1 MAIVKVLEFIENE
14 IQISSIVCPE
24 FLITCIK
31 GVMMNL
37 AEIFPNV
44 SKPIIGMLHLPPL
57 PGSYNYNGQAL
68 DDIVEYALREAEI
81 LTSSGFDGFL
91 LQNAGDRPA
100 SLEVCPEKVAYM
112 SIIGAA
118 VHRAYPTVPLGVNVC
133 WNVPKATIAVCHAAG
148 GAFIRLEHVYIG
160 MAITPHGP
168 VYGCAYEAT
177 QFLKL
182 LDAKH
187 IRIFADVY
195 EAHSVPIGR
204 VPIEQAARQATGACQ
219 AHAVIITGSTFAES
233 MEMIQAIKRSA
244 PAMAVILGGGSDP
257 ANVGEALGLADGII
271 VGRSLKTPP
280 DVMAPIDRDKAE
292 AYMEAVRRVR
302 LSP

>member
-1 MAIVKVLEFIENE
+1 MSVA
-14 IQISSIVCPE
+14 
-24 FLITCIK
+24 
-31 GVMMNL
+31 
-37 AEIFPNV
+37 AIFPHV
-44 SKPIIGMLHLPPL
+44 KKPVIGMLHLPPL
-57 PGSYNYNGQAL
+57 PGSYNYDGQPL
-68 DDIVEYALREAEI
+68 DGIVEYALRDADI
-81 LTSSGFDGFL
+81 LASSGFDGFL

-112 SIIGAA
+112 SVIGAA
-118 VHRAYPTVPLGVNVC
+118 VRRAHPTMPLGVNVC

-160 MAITPHGP
+160 MAITAHGP

-233 MEMIQAIKRSA
+233 MAMMQAIKKSS
-244 PAMAVILGGGSDP
+244 PTMTVILGGGSDP
-257 ANVGEALGLADGII
+257 ANVGEALRQADGII
-271 VGRSLKTPP
+271 VGRSLKARL
-280 DVMAPIDRDKAE
+280 DVMAPIDGGKAQ
-292 AYMEAVRRVR
+292 AYMEAVMRARQLHEV
-302 LSP
+302 LDDTPVIG

>member
-1 MAIVKVLEFIENE
+1 
-14 IQISSIVCPE
+14 
-24 FLITCIK
+24 
-31 GVMMNL
+31 MMSL
-37 AEIFPNV
+37 MELFPHV
-44 SKPIIGMLHLPPL
+44 RKPIIGMLHLPPL
-57 PGSYNYNGQAL
+57 PGSYNYEGQPL
-68 DDIVEYALREAEI
+68 EGIVEYALREAE
-81 LTSSGFDGFL
+81 LLASSGFDGFL

-112 SIIGAA
+112 SVIGAA
-118 VHRAYPTVPLGVNVC
+118 VHRAHPAIPLGVNVC

-204 VPIEQAARQATGACQ
+204 VPIEQAARQATGTCQ
-219 AHAVIITGSTFAES
+219 AHAVIITGSTLAES

-244 PAMAVILGGGSDP
+244 PAMAVILGGGSAP
-257 ANVGEALGLADGII
+257 TNV
-271 VGRSLKTPP
+271 R
-280 DVMAPIDRDKAE
+280 
-292 AYMEAVRRVR
+292 EAVESAGG
-302 LSP
+302 L

>member
-1 MAIVKVLEFIENE
+1 M
-14 IQISSIVCPE
+14 S
-24 FLITCIK
+24 
-31 GVMMNL
+31 L
-37 AEIFPNV
+37 AELFPRV
-44 SKPIIGMLHLPPL
+44 AKPIIGMLHLPPL
-57 PGSYNYNGQAL
+57 PGSYNYAGQPL
-68 DDIVEYALREAEI
+68 DDIVAHAVGEADI
-81 LTSSGFDGFL
+81 LASAGFDGFL
-91 LQNAGDRPA
+91 MQNAGDRPA
-100 SLEVCPEKVAYM
+100 SLEVCPEKIAYM
-112 SIIGAA
+112 SVIGAA
-118 VHRAYPTVPLGVNVC
+118 VHRAYPAIPLGVNVC

-219 AHAVIITGSTFAES
+219 AHAVVITGSTFAES
-233 MEMIQAIKRSA
+233 VEMIQAIKKST
-244 PAMAVILGGGSDP
+244 PALTVILGGGSDP
-257 ANVGEALGLADGII
+257 ANVGEALRLADGIM
-271 VGRSLKTPP
+271 VGRSLKTRL
-280 DVMAPIDRDKAE
+280 DTMAPIQRDRAE
-292 AYMEAVRRVR
+292 AYMEAVRRAR

>member
-1 MAIVKVLEFIENE
+1 MSL
-14 IQISSIVCPE
+14 SP
-24 FLITCIK
+24 
-31 GVMMNL
+31 
-37 AEIFPNV
+37 IFPNV
-44 SKPIIGMLHLPPL
+44 SKPIIGMLHLPSL
-57 PGSYNYNGQAL
+57 PGAYNYDGQPL
-68 DDIVEYALREAEI
+68 DDIVEHALHEAE
-81 LTSSGFDGFL
+81 LLASSGFDGFL
-91 LQNAGDRPA
+91 MQNAGDRPA
-100 SLEVCPEKVAYM
+100 SLEVCPEKIAYM
-112 SIIGAA
+112 AVIGAA
-118 VHRAYPTVPLGVNVC
+118 VRRAHPTVPLGVNVC

-195 EAHSVPIGR
+195 EAHSEPIGR

-219 AHAVIITGSTFAES
+219 AHAVVITGNTFAES
-233 MEMIQAIKRSA
+233 MEMIQAIKKSS
-244 PAMAVILGGGSDP
+244 PAVTVLLGGGSDP
-257 ANVGEALGLADGII
+257 ANVGEALRHADGII
-271 VGRSLKTPP
+271 VGRSLKTRR
-280 DVMAPIDRDKAE
+280 DVMAPVERSKAE

-302 LSP
+302 SSHEEAGHRP

>member
-1 MAIVKVLEFIENE
+1 MSFAAL
-14 IQISSIVCPE
+14 
-24 FLITCIK
+24 
-31 GVMMNL
+31 
-37 AEIFPNV
+37 FPNV

-68 DDIVEYALREAEI
+68 DDIVEHALREAE
-81 LTSSGFDGFL
+81 LLACSGFDGVL

-112 SIIGAA
+112 SVIGAA
-118 VHRAYPTVPLGVNVC
+118 VHRAHPTIPLGVNVC

-160 MAITPHGP
+160 MAITAHGP

-204 VPIEQAARQATGACQ
+204 VPIEEAARQATGACQ
-219 AHAVIITGSTFAES
+219 AHAVIITGSTFTES
-233 MEMIQAIKRSA
+233 MGVIQTIKQSI
-244 PAMAVILGGGSDP
+244 PEMAVLLGGGSDP
-257 ANVGEALGLADGII
+257 ANVGEALRLADGII
-271 VGRSLKTPP
+271 VGRSLKTCPNP
-280 DVMAPIDRDKAE
+280 MAPIEPSKAE

-302 LSP
+302 PSP

>member
-1 MAIVKVLEFIENE
+1 
-14 IQISSIVCPE
+14 
-24 FLITCIK
+24 
-31 GVMMNL
+31 MNV
-37 AEIFPNV
+37 AEIFPSV
-44 SKPIIGMLHLPPL
+44 SQPIIGMLHLPPL
-57 PGSYNYNGQAL
+57 PGSYNYDGQPL
-68 DDIVEYALREAEI
+68 DDIVEHALFEAEI
-81 LTSSGFDGFL
+81 LASSGFDGFL

-112 SIIGAA
+112 SVIGAA
-118 VHRAYPTVPLGVNVC
+118 VHRVYPTLPLGVNVC

-160 MAITPHGP
+160 MAITAHGP

-219 AHAVIITGSTFAES
+219 AHAVIITGDTFAES
-233 MEMIQAIKRSA
+233 MAMIQAIKQSA
-244 PAMAVILGGGSDP
+244 PAMAVILGGGSNST
-257 ANVGEALGLADGII
+257 NVGEALRLADGII
-271 VGRSLKTPP
+271 VGRSLKSRPEIT
-280 DVMAPIDRDKAE
+280 APIERDKAG

-302 LSP
+302 LSS

>member
-1 MAIVKVLEFIENE
+1 
-14 IQISSIVCPE
+14 
-24 FLITCIK
+24 
-31 GVMMNL
+31 MMLL

-44 SKPIIGMLHLPPL
+44 PKPIIGMLHLPSL
-57 PGSYNYNGQAL
+57 PGSYNYDGQAL
-68 DDIVEYALREAEI
+68 DDIVEHTLREAAI
-81 LTSSGFDGFL
+81 LVSSGFDGL
-91 LQNAGDRPA
+91 LMQNAGDRPA
-100 SLEVCPEKVAYM
+100 ALEVCPEKVAYM
-112 SIIGAA
+112 SVIGAA
-118 VHRAYPTVPLGVNVC
+118 VRRAHPTIPLGVNVC

-160 MAITPHGP
+160 MAITAHGP

-219 AHAVIITGSTFAES
+219 AHAVVITGNTFAES
-233 MEMIQAIKRSA
+233 MEMIHAIKRSA
-244 PAMAVILGGGSDP
+244 PVLAVILGGGSDP
-257 ANVGEALGLADGII
+257 ANVGEALRLADGII
-271 VGRSLKTPP
+271 VGRSLKTRPE
-280 DVMAPIDRDKAE
+280 VMAPIAPGKAE
-292 AYMEAVRRVR
+292 AYMEVVRRVR
-302 LSP
+302 G

>member
-1 MAIVKVLEFIENE
+1 
-14 IQISSIVCPE
+14 
-24 FLITCIK
+24 
-31 GVMMNL
+31 MMHL
-37 AEIFPNV
+37 AEIFPNA

-57 PGSYNYNGQAL
+57 PGSYTYNGQAL
-68 DDIVEYALREAEI
+68 DDIVEHALDEAEI
-81 LTSSGFDGFL
+81 LASSGFDGFL
-91 LQNAGDRPA
+91 MQNAGDRPA
-100 SLEVCPEKVAYM
+100 SLEVCPEKIAYM
-112 SIIGAA
+112 SVIGAA
-118 VHRAYPTVPLGVNVC
+118 VHRAHPTLPLGVNVC

-204 VPIEQAARQATGACQ
+204 VPIEQAARQATGSCQ
-219 AHAVIITGSTFAES
+219 ADAVVITGSTFAES
-233 MEMIQAIKRSA
+233 MEMIRAIKKSA
-244 PAMAVILGGGSDP
+244 PTMAVILGGGSDP
-257 ANVGEALGLADGII
+257 ANVREAVRLADGII
-271 VGRSLKTPP
+271 VGRSLKTRL
-280 DVMAPIDRDKAE
+280 DLTAPIERGKAE
-292 AYMEAVRRVR
+292 VYMEAVRRAR
-302 LSP
+302 E